1 MKKLALFLGLAVASL
16 LAGCLE
22 PPRGSKA
29 SDTGV
34 IYRHHFTGL
43 TGIMQGTNAIK
54 LKEVLER
61 ESTKNLSAEAVK
73 KLAHAPREYW
83 SKHLPKKAA
92 DGAEFVEPLLA
103 DLSQSESYIEARGS
117 TAKPE
122 CVIAARV
129 SEERAKVWDKNLKD
143 LAGAW

>member
-1 MKKLALFLGLAVASL
+1 MSQDSFANACLLWQLNPARMKKLRVFLGLAVASF

-34 IYRHHFTGL
+34 IYRHHFIGSTR
-43 TGIMQGTNAIK
+43 IMQGTNATK

-61 ESTKNLSAEAVK
+61 ESTKKLGAEAAK

-83 SKHLPKKAA
+83 TKHLPKKAA
-92 DGAEFVEPLLA
+92 DGAEFIEPLLA
-103 DLSQSESYIEARGS
+103 DL
-117 TAKPE
+117 
-122 CVIAARV
+122 
-129 SEERAKVWDKNLKD
+129 
-143 LAGAW
+143 

>member
-1 MKKLALFLGLAVASL
+1 MKKLRLFLGLALASF

-34 IYRHHFTGL
+34 IYRHHFIGL
-43 TGIMQGTNAIK
+43 VGIMQGTNATK

-61 ESTKNLSAEAVK
+61 DSTKKLGAEALK

-83 SKHLPKKAA
+83 TGRLPKKAA
-92 DGAEFVEPLLA
+92 DGAELIEPLLG

-117 TAKPE
+117 TARPD
-122 CVIAARV
+122 CVIAVRV
-129 SEERAKVWDKNLKD
+129 SEE
-143 LAGAW
+143 